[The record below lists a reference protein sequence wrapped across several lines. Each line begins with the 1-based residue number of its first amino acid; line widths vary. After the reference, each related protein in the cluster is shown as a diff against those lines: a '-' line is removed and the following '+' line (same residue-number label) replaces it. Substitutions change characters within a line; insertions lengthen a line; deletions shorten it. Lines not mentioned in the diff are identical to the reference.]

1 MEPFIQAAV
10 EKHHAEAVALSDDLY
25 AHPEPPEEEFRSSE
39 KIVTILRAVG
49 YEVEYPYMGYPTGFR
64 GVMRNGDGPSAG
76 ILVEYDALP
85 GLGHACGHNAHGSMA
100 VLAALAMAELRDRFQ
115 GTVYVFGTPAEEANG
130 AKLGMSAG
138 GAFDDLSLAIMIHT
152 WSGGKSI
159 ADMDLLSM
167 RQYVMEFRGKEAHA
181 VAGPWEGHSALAA
194 ARKFLD
200 LVDARRE
207 CFTPDIFVNSV
218 ITNGGAQPNILPGL
232 VELRCEFRTGSMS
245 GLEKLDEIVLKCANA
260 AAMALDCEVSW
271 KKAFEDFA
279 DMVRVPEL
287 EQEAV
292 RVLHALGQET
302 AEVQRASG
310 SSDIGNTS
318 YRCPSIQPMLS
329 ICDTFHALHTPEHRD
344 STIEPKAHEA
354 IAVGARL
361 IASMVFRTLTDET
374 FRESVYRSFLEQRK
388 RKTGVN

>member
-1 MEPFIQAAV
+1 METLIQEAV
-10 EKHHAEAVALSDDLY
+10 AKHHAEAVALSDDLY

-39 KIVTILRAVG
+39 KIVALLRKAG
-49 YEVEYPYMGYPTGFR
+49 YAVEYPYMDYPTGFR
-64 GVMRNGDGPSAG
+64 GVLKNGTGPSVG

-85 GLGHACGHNAHGSMA
+85 GLGHACGHNAHGAMA
-100 VLAALAMAELRDRFQ
+100 VLAALAMAELKEQFQ

-130 AKLGMSAG
+130 AKLGMSAR
-138 GAFDDLSLAIMIHT
+138 GAFNDLSLAIMIHS
-152 WSGGKSI
+152 WSGGKSV

-167 RQYVMEFRGKEAHA
+167 RQYIMEFRGKEAHA

-194 ARKFLD
+194 ARKFMD

-218 ITNGGAQPNILPGL
+218 ITSGGAQPNILPGL
-232 VELRCEFRTGSMS
+232 VEVRCEFRTDSMAK
-245 GLEKLDEIVLKCANA
+245 LEKLDEIVLKCANA

-292 RVLHALGQET
+292 RVLHELGQDT
-302 AEVQRASG
+302 MEVPRANG

-318 YRCPSIQPMLS
+318 YCCPSIQPLLS

-354 IAVGARL
+354 IALGGQL
-361 IASMVFRTLTDET
+361 IASMVFRTLTDT
-374 FRESVYRSFLEQRK
+374 AFRELVYRSFLEQRK
-388 RKTGVN
+388 IKTGEP